1 MATGVAM
8 MDRRKTLAEHPFGT
22 LKCRAGYRHFLVR
35 GLAKVRGELGLMV
48 LCYNFTRV
56 LNIIGLERL
65 VAWFAA
71 RSFFG
76 GFCVLA
82 AVLAAAERRRGGCRL
97 GSSGMI
103 ATVAGPLRHNR
114 TVRGRASFATETSE
128 SDSCPASQRVPP
140 LPASGA
146 EDDLRGT

>member
-65 VAWFAA
+65 LAWLAA
-71 RSFFG
+71 RSSWLAFRL
-76 GFCVLA
+76 LA
-82 AVLAAAERRRGGCRL
+82 AVLAVPGRVLGGFCR
-97 GSSGMI
+97 SS
-103 ATVAGPLRHNR
+103 
-114 TVRGRASFATETSE
+114 SE
-128 SDSCPASQRVPP
+128 SLAPAGRRLSHQEM
-140 LPASGA
+140 LPEHATFA
-146 EDDLRGT
+146 P